1 MSEMGDPSS
10 PPMPSTHDILFP
22 GTPMASQSVRLTK
35 DDKEES
41 IPENV
46 RKVASL
52 LFTAAD

>member
-46 RKVASL
+46 RKVARL